1 VSRVREQVDDAIVV
15 EGSTELRHARRVLA
29 NPRFL
34 ALFGSQILTQVGGNM
49 VLFGLTV
56 TVFGLTDSST
66 SVSVLLLTFLV
77 PAVVFGAIAGVFVDM
92 FDRRTILIT
101 TNLARAGLYM
111 LLVFLS
117 DQLALIYIVTAIVA
131 TLTTFFAP
139 AEAAMIPL
147 VVKRDQLMS
156 ANSLF
161 ILALQASFVLGFA
174 VLGPLA
180 QTVFGTDPLILIVA
194 GAYGLAG
201 LLCWVLPSA
210 PPSSAGQA
218 SLASARSAVNA
229 TFEQLR
235 EGLAYIRDNRN
246 VFWSLTYL
254 TMVSSLI
261 GVLGVLG
268 PDFAKSV
275 LGLEEGDLVVVLLPL
290 GAGLLS
296 GIIVLNL
303 VGRYLPRRRLI
314 EGGLLA
320 LAGALTILG
329 LAQDVGTLR
338 DGGDTTA
345 LLSVVVV
352 VAFAAG
358 VCYAFV
364 AVPAQTSLQEELP
377 SDVRGRVFGVLNML
391 VSLASFVPIIIVGPL
406 ADVLGAAAVI
416 VTSALIVGVVG
427 LLSIGFARPRVTGS
441 AQPINIEAVD
451 PMTVTTVS
459 STLNRPIRLRYIPDD
474 ADGDGPIRMMASAVV
489 PGRAGPARTDGP
501 QPEPAEARKPGPAEA
516 WSPEPA
522 EARPPEPAEARPP
535 EPVEARP
542 PERPRAS

>member
-1 VSRVREQVDDAIVV
+1 MSQIREQVDDAITI
-15 EGSTELRHARRVLA
+15 EGATDFDEARRVLA

-34 ALFGSQILTQVGGNM
+34 ALFGSQIFTQVGGNM
-49 VLFGLTV
+49 VLFGLTI

-66 SVSVLLLTFLV
+66 SVSLLLLTFLV

-92 FDRRTILIT
+92 FDRRWILIA
-101 TNLARAGLYM
+101 TNLARGGLFL
-111 LLVFLS
+111 LLVFFA
-117 DQLALIYIVTAIVA
+117 DRLALIYVVTAIVA

-180 QTVFGTDPLILIVA
+180 QTVFGTQMLILIVA
-194 GAYGLAG
+194 VAYGLAG
-201 LLCWVLPSA
+201 LFCWVLPSA

-218 SLASARSAVNA
+218 SLASARGALSS
-229 TFEQLR
+229 TYEQLK
-235 EGLAYIRDNRN
+235 EGLTYIRQHHNI
-246 VFWSLTYL
+246 FWSLTYL
-254 TMVSSLI
+254 AMVASLI

-290 GAGLLS
+290 GAGLIS
-296 GIIVLNL
+296 GIVVLNL
-303 VGRYLPRRRLI
+303 IGKYLSRRRLI
-314 EGGLLA
+314 EAGLIA
-320 LAGALTILG
+320 LAISLIILG
-329 LAQDVGTLR
+329 LSQNLDALR
-338 DGGDTTA
+338 DGDDITA
-345 LLSVVVV
+345 LLAVVVV

-377 SDVRGRVFGVLNML
+377 PDVRGRVFGVLNML

-406 ADVLGAAAVI
+406 ADIVNPAAVLVTAAVI
-416 VTSALIVGVVG
+416 VGMVGF
-427 LLSIGFARPRVTGS
+427 LSIFFAHPRVTGS
-441 AQPINIEAVD
+441 ARPVNIEPVD
-451 PMTVTTVS
+451 PMTITTAS
-459 STLNRPIRLRYIPDD
+459 STLNRPVRLRYI
-474 ADGDGPIRMMASAVV
+474 AEDGDGGGPIQMLASPVV
-489 PGRAGPARTDGP
+489 PGRAGPA
-501 QPEPAEARKPGPAEA
+501 
-516 WSPEPA
+516 
-522 EARPPEPAEARPP
+522 
-535 EPVEARP
+535 
-542 PERPRAS
+542 PERPPHRPRG